1 MGTSW
6 PPGGQPR
13 KIGHRALGQS
23 KSMGDGIRVYCLSF
37 IGLRKLSKIASERVK
52 ELKCLLFQILFHF
65 NYFTRLM
72 NNFSLSHLRF
82 IAG

>member
-13 KIGHRALGQS
+13 KTGSRALGQS

-37 IGLRKLSKIASERVK
+37 IGLRKLSKIASERIK
-52 ELKCLLFQILFHF
+52 E
-65 NYFTRLM
+65 
-72 NNFSLSHLRF
+72 
-82 IAG
+82 